1 MTDAQQEP
9 YAPGAYPGGP
19 YPNGTYPNS
28 AYPGG
33 AYPGGAGQPGYGPYP
48 PQAPYGYNGYGYP
61 AQPGTNTMAILA
73 LVFAFIFAP
82 VAIVLGALARKQIRR
97 TGEQGMGL
105 ATAGMV
111 CGIVFT
117 VLSVI
122 WIVAVVTIFASMAH
136 NINNQNNT
144 GAALYAARAYFG
156 L

>member
-9 YAPGAYPGGP
+9 YGPGPYPGGP
-19 YPNGTYPNS
+19 YPGGPYPT
-28 AYPGG
+28 G
-33 AYPGGAGQPGYGPYP
+33 AYPAGAGQPGYGPYP
-48 PQAPYGYNGYGYP
+48 PPPYGRPGYGYP

-82 VAIVLGALARKQIRR
+82 VAIVLGVLARKQIRR

-117 VLSVI
+117 VLTAVWFI
-122 WIVAVVTIFASMAH
+122 ALITFFAVVSH
-136 NINNQNNT
+136 HLNDQNST
-144 GAALYAARAYFG
+144 STVVYAARAYFG

>member
-9 YAPGAYPGGP
+9 YGPGPYGQGPYPGGP
-19 YPNGTYPNS
+19 YP
-28 AYPGG
+28 GG
-33 AYPGGAGQPGYGPYP
+33 GYPGGAGQPGYGPYP
-48 PQAPYGYNGYGYP
+48 PPYGYGGYGYP

-82 VAIVLGALARKQIRR
+82 VAIVLGVLARKQIRR

-105 ATAGMV
+105 ATAGLV

-117 VLSVI
+117 VLTAIWFIVVI
-122 WIVAVVTIFASMAH
+122 TIFASVANH
-136 NINNQNNT
+136 IHDENGT
-144 GAALYAARAYFG
+144 SAVVFAARAYFG